1 MALTPGLNP
10 NLRLDQDQDQA
21 APVEG
26 MDVIVEMADEN
37 EDMPEMDIEGN
48 ILRIEHPDGSIS
60 ISLDGKPLDAGKGKD
75 KDTSWYA
82 NLAEDLEEQELS
94 RIAGDLIRGI
104 DSDLESRKEW
114 IEDRA
119 VGLRLLG
126 LKIEIP
132 GLQGAADGAPIEGM
146 SKVRHPLLLSLI
158 HI

>member
-10 NLRLDQDQDQA
+10 NLLLDQDQDQA

-82 NLAEDLEEQELS
+82 NLAEDLE
-94 RIAGDLIRGI
+94 
-104 DSDLESRKEW
+104 
-114 IEDRA
+114 
-119 VGLRLLG
+119 
-126 LKIEIP
+126 
-132 GLQGAADGAPIEGM
+132 
-146 SKVRHPLLLSLI
+146 LSLI
-158 HI
+158 HISEPTRPY